1 MKLQVYLDTSVFSA
15 YFDSRTTDRQRE
27 TEAFWARRAD
37 FDLATSEL
45 ARDELRQAPDPT
57 HRRRF
62 LGLLRGFRVFVVTN
76 EMQALGQRYVHEGVF
91 TPTML
96 NDAVHV
102 AAAVISRQ
110 DVLLSWNF
118 RHLVNRRRRA
128 KVNEVNIEAGLPTI
142 EIIAPPEL

>member
-1 MKLQVYLDTSVFSA
+1 MKLRVYLDTSVFSA

-27 TEAFWARRAD
+27 TGAFWARRTD
-37 FDLATSEL
+37 FELATSEL
-45 ARDELRQAPDPT
+45 AREELRQAPDPT
-57 HRRRF
+57 QRRRL
-62 LGLLRGFRVFVVTN
+62 LGLLRGFSLLVVTD

-91 TPTML
+91 TSTML

-102 AAAVISRQ
+102 AAAVLSRQ

-128 KVNEVNIEAGLPTI
+128 RVNEVNVEAGLSTI
-142 EIIAPPEL
+142 EILAPPEL

>member
-15 YFDSRTTDRQRE
+15 YFDSRTTDRQRQ

-37 FDLATSEL
+37 FELATSEL
-45 ARDELRQAPDPT
+45 AREELRQAPDAT
-57 HRRRF
+57 HRRRL
-62 LGLLRGFRVFVVTN
+62 LGLLRGFRVLVITD
-76 EMQALGQRYVHEGVF
+76 EMQALGQRYVHEGVS

-96 NDAVHV
+96 NDAVPV

-128 KVNEVNIEAGLPTI
+128 RVNQVNVGAGLSTI
-142 EIIAPPEL
+142 GILAPPEL

>member
-1 MKLQVYLDTSVFSA
+1 MRLQVYLDTSVFSA

-27 TEAFWARRAD
+27 TEAFWARRAE
-37 FDLATSEL
+37 FALATSEL
-45 ARDELRQAPDPT
+45 ARDELRQAPDHI
-57 HRRRF
+57 HRRRL
-62 LGLLRGFRVFVVTN
+62 LGLLRGFKILVVTD
-76 EMQALGQRYVHEGVF
+76 EMQALGQRYVQEGVF
-91 TPTML
+91 TPTMF

-128 KVNEVNIEAGLPTI
+128 KVNEVNIDAGLPTI
-142 EIIAPPEL
+142 EILAPPEL

>member
-27 TEAFWARRAD
+27 TEAFWERRAE

-57 HRRRF
+57 HRRRL
-62 LGLLRGFRVFVVTN
+62 LGLLRNLSILVITE
-76 EMQALGQRYVHEGVF
+76 EMQILSQRYLREGVF
-91 TPTML
+91 TATML

-128 KVNEVNIEAGLPTI
+128 RVNEVNVEAGLPTI
-142 EIIAPPEL
+142 EILAPPEL

>member
-1 MKLQVYLDTSVFSA
+1 MRLQVYLDTSVFSA

-27 TEAFWARRAD
+27 TEAFWARRAE
-37 FDLATSEL
+37 FAVATSEL
-45 ARDELRQAPDPT
+45 ARDELRQAPDPV
-57 HRRRF
+57 HRRRL
-62 LGLLRGFRVFVVTN
+62 LGLLRGLRILVVTD
-76 EMQALGQRYVHEGVF
+76 EMQTLGQRYVQEGVF

-128 KVNEVNIEAGLPTI
+128 KVNEVNVDAGLPTI
-142 EIIAPPEL
+142 EILAPPEL